1 MFMDTMTP
9 PAIEAYIEVQTPYIF
24 DMKLGDVTGD
34 QVDDFI
40 YLAGSKSSPDAIY
53 QEDLTLFIVDG
64 ITNETITQ
72 VLPLK
77 GG

>member
-40 YLAGSKSSPDAIY
+40 YLAGSKSSPDRKS
-53 QEDLTLFIVDG
+53 V
-64 ITNETITQ
+64 
-72 VLPLK
+72 V
-77 GG
+77 